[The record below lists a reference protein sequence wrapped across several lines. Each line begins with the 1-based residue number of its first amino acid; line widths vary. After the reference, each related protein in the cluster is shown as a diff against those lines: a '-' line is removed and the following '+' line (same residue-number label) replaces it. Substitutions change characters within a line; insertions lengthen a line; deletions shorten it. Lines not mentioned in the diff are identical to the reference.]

1 MRDRSGHVPSTLS
14 GGEAAR
20 AGLAVA
26 LANDPP
32 LLLADEPTGEVDAGN
47 EQLVLELL
55 AAARRARARRA
66 ARHAQHAGGAR
77 RRPRP
82 AAPRTEASPMGEPLV
97 RASGLGRSYGARSNA
112 RRGGA
117 RRDVRDRRRG
127 HDRGGRSVGERQEH
141 AAASGRRSRAAHHRF
156 DRLACDRR
164 SRGAAARPDRDR
176 VPGSELAPATH
187 RGGERCPPGDPR
199 RRHRRRRDPLGARA
213 ARGVRCGRSRRA
225 ASRGALGGP
234 GATGRVRPRVR
245 RIATARARRRADG
258 TARCDRWR
266 GGDDGGARRSPSV
279 AEPPSWWRPT
289 TPRSPNACT
298 PDG

>member
-55 AAARRARARRA
+55 QQRA
-66 ARHAQHAGGAR
+66 ARGRGVLLVTHSTRAAR
-77 RRPRP
+77 
-82 AAPRTEASPMGEPLV
+82 AADRVLSSGTEASPMGEPLV
-97 RASGLGRSYGARSNA
+97 RASGLGRSYAHGATRVEA
-112 RRGGA
+112 
-117 RRDVRDRRRG
+117 VRVATFAIDDGG

-156 DRLACDRR
+156 DRLAGDRR

-187 RGGERCPPGDPR
+187 RGGKRRPPGDPR
-199 RRHRRRRDPLGARA
+199 RRHRRRRDPLR
-213 ARGVRCGRSRRA
+213 RSSCSRRSMRA
-225 ASRGALGGP
+225 ISQSGFPTSSRGARRNGSGSP
-234 GATGRVRPRVR
+234 ARSPDRHGSCSPTSRPDSSMRSV
-245 RIATARARRRADG
+245 ARR
-258 TARCDRWR
+258 
-266 GGDDGGARRSPSV
+266 
-279 AEPPSWWRPT
+279 
-289 TPRSPNACT
+289 
-298 PDG
+298 